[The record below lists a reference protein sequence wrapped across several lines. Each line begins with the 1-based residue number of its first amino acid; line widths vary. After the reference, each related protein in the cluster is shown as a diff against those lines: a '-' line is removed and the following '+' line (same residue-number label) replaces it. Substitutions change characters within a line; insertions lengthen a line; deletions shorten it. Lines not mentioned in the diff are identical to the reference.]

1 MKLHDYQLE
10 GVQFL
15 KDHPQAGLFIDMGLG
30 KTTTTL
36 HAILN
41 FPKPVLLVGPIRVIE
56 TVWEQ
61 EAKKWPATRGL
72 TFSLV
77 RGAVDARRSALAT
90 KADVYLVNPELL
102 EEALLARSY
111 EALVIDESSMFKNPS
126 TKRFK
131 TLRKHLKKF
140 KRRILLTGTPAP
152 NSLMD
157 LWSQIFILDLGDR
170 LDTAFFRFKT
180 RFFRQVDYMGFK
192 FEPIEG
198 AAEKVTKLISDII
211 FRVAI
216 EDALPPEVNIIPV
229 VLPAPARRMYREME
243 RHALIELT
251 KQDSITA
258 ANAAAA
264 LMKLRQVA
272 SGFVYD
278 DDRETVPVHREK
290 INALRSVLDE
300 TGSPVIVV
308 YHFQH
313 ELAALRE
320 AFPEGVTLDQGWT
333 QGEWDAGKIP
343 LLFLHPASGGHGLNL
358 QYGSHTMVVFSAS
371 FSFEQM
377 AQTRARIDRQGQ
389 KFPVMYHFLKAVDT
403 VDDLLLQV
411 LERKQTTQANV
422 LQMVKDY
429 AQSHCN

>member
-278 DDRETVPVHREK
+278 DDRKTIPVHREK
-290 INALRSVLDE
+290 INTLRSVLDE